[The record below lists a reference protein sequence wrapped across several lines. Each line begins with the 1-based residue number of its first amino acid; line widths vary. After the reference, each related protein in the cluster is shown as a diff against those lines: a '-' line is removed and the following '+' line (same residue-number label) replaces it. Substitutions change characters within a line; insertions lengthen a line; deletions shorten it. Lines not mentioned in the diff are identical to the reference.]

1 MPGERHVELLSGR
14 AFFKVAHNPSR
25 PFTVTA
31 AGKRVRAIGTAF
43 EVSMNGGE
51 VAVVLAE
58 GKVRVEEV
66 EKAGNG
72 TDMTPGRQLVLT
84 DRRWTMSHVDVK
96 KEPGWAEGRA
106 RQSGVAGKR
115 GQGRV
120 DTGSRRVLKKNTEN
134 IHGDNVNIKV
144 ARRYG

>member
-43 EVSMNGGE
+43 EVSMNGGD

-72 TDMTPGRQLVLT
+72 TDLTPGRQLVT
-84 DRRWTMSHVDVK
+84 THPRWTMSTVDVN
-96 KEPGWAEGRA
+96 KEAGWTEGRLLFSHDPLSHA
-106 RQSGVAGKR
+106 TAQETGREAGRERGVKDGK
-115 GQGRV
+115 
-120 DTGSRRVLKKNTEN
+120 
-134 IHGDNVNIKV
+134 
-144 ARRYG
+144 

>member
-72 TDMTPGRQLVLT
+72 TDMTPGRQLVIT
-84 DRRWTMSHVDVK
+84 DRRWTMSNVDVK
-96 KEPGWAEGRA
+96 KETGWTEGRLIFMHEIGRA
-106 RQSGVAGKR
+106 ACR
-115 GQGRV
+115 GRV
-120 DTGSRRVLKKNTEN
+120 CQEV
-134 IHGDNVNIKV
+134 
-144 ARRYG
+144 

>member
-1 MPGERHVELLSGR
+1 MRFTDMPGERHVELLSGR

-72 TDMTPGRQLVLT
+72 TDMTPGRQQLGSASC
-84 DRRWTMSHVDVK
+84 R
-96 KEPGWAEGRA
+96 E
-106 RQSGVAGKR
+106 
-115 GQGRV
+115 RV
-120 DTGSRRVLKKNTEN
+120 CQYV
-134 IHGDNVNIKV
+134 
-144 ARRYG
+144 

>member
-72 TDMTPGRQLVLT
+72 TDMTPGRQLVIT
-84 DRRWTMSHVDVK
+84 DRRRPEEHTS
-96 KEPGWAEGRA
+96 EL
-106 RQSGVAGKR
+106 QSLMRISYAVFC
-115 GQGRV
+115 
-120 DTGSRRVLKKNTEN
+120 LKKKNKT
-134 IHGDNVNIKV
+134 IKTIL
-144 ARRYG
+144 